1 MSTRKWVAGLLAV
14 TVMAVSLPV
23 QADSWKHER
32 RHHDRDD
39 GGDRECVYKR
49 KQTPGMY
56 KEEYKCRSRDGGHD
70 RHDRHDRRP
79 DWVGRAYHQPH
90 PWIARAYPQQ
100 PPVMPFGFDSGNCNR
115 EMVGSLLGGGA
126 GALLGSRIGEGSG
139 KTAAMVGGTI
149 LGFMVGGS
157 VGRSMDRIDQA
168 CMGQILEYA
177 PNSQAIV
184 WNNPANVRY
193 EVVPMPGYQDRNGRY
208 CREYQTTA
216 MIGGRPQQLYG
227 TACRQP
233 DGSWQQV
240 D

>member
-1 MSTRKWVAGLLAV
+1 MKPARKWVAGILAV
-14 TVMAVSLPV
+14 AVMAVSPPA

-32 RHHDRDD
+32 RNQDQDD
-39 GGDRECVYKR
+39 DRECVYKR

-56 KEEYKCRSRDGGHD
+56 KEEYKCRSGRD
-70 RHDRHDRRP
+70 RHDGPPSWAARVYPRER
-79 DWVGRAYHQPH
+79 
-90 PWIARAYPQQ
+90 PWIAHAHPQQ
-100 PPVMPFGFDSGNCNR
+100 PPPLPFGFDGGNCNR
-115 EMVGSLLGGGA
+115 DMLASLLGGGA

-139 KTAAMVGGTI
+139 KIAAVAGGTI

-157 VGRSMDRIDQA
+157 IGRSMDRVDQA

-177 PNSQAIV
+177 PNSQPIV
-184 WNNPANVRY
+184 WNNPSNVRY
-193 EVVPMPGYQDRNGRY
+193 EMVPLQTYEDRSGRY

-216 MIGGRPQQLYG
+216 RIGGHPQQIYG